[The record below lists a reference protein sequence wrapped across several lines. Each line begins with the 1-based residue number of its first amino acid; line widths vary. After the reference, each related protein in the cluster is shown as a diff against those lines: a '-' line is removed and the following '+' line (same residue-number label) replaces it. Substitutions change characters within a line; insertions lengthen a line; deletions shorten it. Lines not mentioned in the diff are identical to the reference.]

1 MKAIALLFVVA
12 MGLLAGCAAPV
23 PGPAPVTLQSPG
35 VRMQIDAVATL
46 AVGECDVQTAPDYT
60 GVTVDMRQAARKLR
74 AKELPVDA
82 ARQIDALG
90 GEVIAL
96 LGKACQRGKFDPGPM
111 ADVRTKRAE
120 IKRLMEAPRAN

>member
-23 PGPAPVTLQSPG
+23 PVTLQSPG
-35 VRMQIDAVATL
+35 SRMQMDAVATL
-46 AVGECDVQTAPDYT
+46 AVGDCDVQTAPDYT

-82 ARQIDALG
+82 ARQIDTLG

-96 LGKACQRGKFDPGPM
+96 LGKACNRGKFDPGPM
-111 ADVRTKRAE
+111 ADVRSKRAE

>member
-1 MKAIALLFVVA
+1 MKTLALLIALAL
-12 MGLLAGCAAPV
+12 GLLAGCAAPV
-23 PGPAPVTLQSPG
+23 PVTLQSPG
-35 VRMQIDAVATL
+35 ARLQMDAVATL
-46 AVGECDVQTAPDYT
+46 AVGDCDAQTAADYT
-60 GVTVDMRQAARKLR
+60 GVTVEMRQAARKLR

-96 LGKACQRGKFDPGPM
+96 LGKACNRGKFDPGPM
-111 ADVRTKRAE
+111 ADVRSKRAE

>member
-23 PGPAPVTLQSPG
+23 PVTLQSPG
-35 VRMQIDAVATL
+35 ARMQMDAVATL
-46 AVGECDVQTAPDYT
+46 AVGDCDTHTAADYT
-60 GVTVDMRQAARKLR
+60 GVTVQMRQAARKLR
-74 AKELPVDA
+74 AQELPVDA